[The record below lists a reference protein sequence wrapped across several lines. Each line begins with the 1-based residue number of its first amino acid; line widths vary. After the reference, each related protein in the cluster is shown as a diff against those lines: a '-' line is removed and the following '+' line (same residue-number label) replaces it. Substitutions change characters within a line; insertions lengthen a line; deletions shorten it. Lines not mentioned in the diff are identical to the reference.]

1 MLQSFFASKTRLKL
15 LRLFLKNP
23 TRQYYLREISK
34 MLDESLTPIRRELL
48 NLKKIGLLERVKVA
62 NLIYYG
68 INGEFLL
75 YDEFKSMIEKTEP
88 DYQKTAQVKRVS
100 SVVVANAKTSGINTI
115 EKQDDNEA

>member
-34 MLDESLTPIRRELL
+34 MLEEPLTPIRRELL
-48 NLKKIGLLERVKVA
+48 NLKKIGFLKRVKVA

-68 INGEFLL
+68 IDSTFLL
-75 YDEFKSMIEKTEP
+75 YEEFKSMIEKTDP
-88 DYQKTAQVKRVS
+88 DFHKESHSDHMTTIIMDHNEGK
-100 SVVVANAKTSGINTI
+100 NNTT
-115 EKQDDNEA
+115 NEGL